1 VEFQYKI
8 TIYAKY
14 FVFPMKLQISDQNTS
29 VDGVRNKNV
38 QEFSQF
44 LSFSFFFSLSP
55 LRIPSGMVGK
65 PQRLA

>member
-14 FVFPMKLQISDQNTS
+14 FAFPVKLQISDQNIN

-38 QEFSQF
+38 QEFSLF
-44 LSFSFFFSLSP
+44 LSFSL
-55 LRIPSGMVGK
+55 LLI
-65 PQRLA
+65 AIY